1 MLRHRTTGNVAW
13 SRAEER
19 GPEGGARAQEDR
31 PQSPSKQGSLG
42 WRNQRRVG
50 ARAYVAQR

>member
-19 GPEGGARAQEDR
+19 GPEGGAQAQEDR
-31 PQSPSKQGSLG
+31 LQSPSKLS
-42 WRNQRRVG
+42 
-50 ARAYVAQR
+50 RAVLDGETNDALVLE